1 MNNEKNIY
9 VEARKQSNLTQARAS
24 EAMQTISEDRLA
36 RLETD
41 KISMTPNDVLEMSNA
56 YKRPDLCN
64 YYCTHEC
71 PIGKSTL
78 SEIKPQQLS
87 NIILKMIAS
96 LNTALAMFLLGM
108 LFTGFKAID
117 KTLILRVVRVCI
129 IKDVVAMLV
138 VLSVLYGAF
147 RLFANVDEIRLMCY
161 VCYIAALCPV
171 GMSVSSFAVI
181 FNKDES
187 YSGLL
192 VLVTSV
198 ICVVTLPLSVA
209 LAEKIF

>member
-9 VEARKQSNLTQARAS
+9 VETRKQSNLTQAKAS
-24 EAMQTISEDRLA
+24 EAMKTISEDRLA

-64 YYCTHEC
+64 YHCTHEC

-96 LNTALAMFLLGM
+96 LNTVETEKNALIEITSDGQITENELKDFARIQIKLNEISSTVEALKLWVKEMIA
-108 LFTGFKAID
+108 TGSID
-117 KTLILRVVRVCI
+117 EEE
-129 IKDVVAMLV
+129 
-138 VLSVLYGAF
+138 YE
-147 RLFANVDEIRLMCY
+147 N
-161 VCYIAALCPV
+161 ALQELT
-171 GMSVSSFAVI
+171 
-181 FNKDES
+181 K
-187 YSGLL
+187 
-192 VLVTSV
+192 
-198 ICVVTLPLSVA
+198 
-209 LAEKIF
+209 

>member
-9 VEARKQSNLTQARAS
+9 VEARKQSNLTQAKAS

-41 KISMTPNDVLEMSNA
+41 KISMTPNDVLEMSNV

-78 SEIKPQQLS
+78 SEIKPQHLS

-96 LNTALAMFLLGM
+96 LNTVETNALIEITSDGQITENELKDFARIQIKLNEISSTVEALKLWVKEMIA
-108 LFTGFKAID
+108 TGSID
-117 KTLILRVVRVCI
+117 EEE
-129 IKDVVAMLV
+129 
-138 VLSVLYGAF
+138 YE
-147 RLFANVDEIRLMCY
+147 N
-161 VCYIAALCPV
+161 ALQ
-171 GMSVSSFAVI
+171 
-181 FNKDES
+181 K
-187 YSGLL
+187 L
-192 VLVTSV
+192 T
-198 ICVVTLPLSVA
+198 
-209 LAEKIF
+209 K

>member
-64 YYCTHEC
+64 YYCIHEC

-96 LNTALAMFLLGM
+96 LNT
-108 LFTGFKAID
+108 
-117 KTLILRVVRVCI
+117 V
-129 IKDVVAMLV
+129 
-138 VLSVLYGAF
+138 
-147 RLFANVDEIRLMCY
+147 E
-161 VCYIAALCPV
+161 
-171 GMSVSSFAVI
+171 
-181 FNKDES
+181 
-187 YSGLL
+187 
-192 VLVTSV
+192 
-198 ICVVTLPLSVA
+198 
-209 LAEKIF
+209 AEKNALIEITSDGQITENELKDFARIQIKLNEISSTVEALKLWVKEMIATGSIDEEEYENALQELTK

>member
-64 YYCTHEC
+64 YYCTEKC

-96 LNTALAMFLLGM
+96 LNTVETEKNALIEITSDGQITENELKDFARIQIKLNEISSTVEALKLWVKEMIA
-108 LFTGFKAID
+108 TGSID
-117 KTLILRVVRVCI
+117 EEE
-129 IKDVVAMLV
+129 
-138 VLSVLYGAF
+138 YE
-147 RLFANVDEIRLMCY
+147 N
-161 VCYIAALCPV
+161 ALQELT
-171 GMSVSSFAVI
+171 
-181 FNKDES
+181 K
-187 YSGLL
+187 
-192 VLVTSV
+192 
-198 ICVVTLPLSVA
+198 
-209 LAEKIF
+209 

>member
-1 MNNEKNIY
+1 
-9 VEARKQSNLTQARAS
+9 
-24 EAMQTISEDRLA
+24 MQTISEDRLA

-96 LNTALAMFLLGM
+96 LNTVETEKNALIEITSDGQITENEL
-108 LFTGFKAID
+108 
-117 KTLILRVVRVCI
+117 
-129 IKDVVAMLV
+129 KD
-138 VLSVLYGAF
+138 
-147 RLFANVDEIRLMCY
+147 FAHI
-161 VCYIAALCPV
+161 
-171 GMSVSSFAVI
+171 
-181 FNKDES
+181 
-187 YSGLL
+187 
-192 VLVTSV
+192 
-198 ICVVTLPLSVA
+198 
-209 LAEKIF
+209 